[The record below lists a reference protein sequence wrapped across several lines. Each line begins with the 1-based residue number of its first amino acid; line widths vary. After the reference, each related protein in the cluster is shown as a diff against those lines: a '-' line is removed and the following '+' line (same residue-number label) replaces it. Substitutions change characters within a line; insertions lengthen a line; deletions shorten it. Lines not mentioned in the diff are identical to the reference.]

1 MKEEKKIDFVFDISS
16 HLQNQI
22 KESKYLKYGAIAL
35 IAFGSIVAIGFASKV
50 INYTIGNIKKLKETL
65 KN

>member
-22 KESKYLKYGAIAL
+22 KESKYIKYATVTATLVGVIL
-35 IAFGSIVAIGFASKV
+35 AIGFASKV
-50 INYTIGNIKKLKETL
+50 ISYTLANIKALSQTIKK
-65 KN
+65 

>member
-22 KESKYLKYGAIAL
+22 KESKLLKYGVITATLVGVILA
-35 IAFGSIVAIGFASKV
+35 VGFASKV
-50 INYTIGNIKKLKETL
+50 FNYTIGNIKKLKQTL

>member
-22 KESKYLKYGAIAL
+22 KESKYIKYATVTATLVGL
-35 IAFGSIVAIGFASKV
+35 ILAVGFASKV
-50 INYTIGNIKKLKETL
+50 LSYTLANIKSLSQTL
-65 KN
+65 KK